1 MLIHPIA
8 GIWLSA
14 IWGRRKRKF
23 RTLKRSGLD
32 VGGWRSSKKPK
43 GGKKVK
49 EVTWGRKVNLGK
61 FEAS

>member
-1 MLIHPIA
+1 M
-8 GIWLSA
+8 SA

-23 RTLKRSGLD
+23 GSLKRSGLD

-43 GGKKVK
+43 GSKKFK